1 MKAATHMSSLQKKH
15 GKPAAK
21 AVKPAAETK
30 AATAEVKAEA
40 TAEEE
45 IDNYL

>member
-21 AVKPAAETK
+21 AVKPAVETK
-30 AATAEVKAEA
+30 AATLAVETEA
-40 TAEEE
+40 TAEE